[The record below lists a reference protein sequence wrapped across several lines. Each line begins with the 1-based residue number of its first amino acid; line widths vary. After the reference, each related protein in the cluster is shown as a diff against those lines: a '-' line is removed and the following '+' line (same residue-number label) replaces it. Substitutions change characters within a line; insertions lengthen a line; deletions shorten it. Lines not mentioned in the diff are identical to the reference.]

1 MPQLTD
7 FFSATFMTPTATPTT
22 QPRTLYAK
30 LVDSHIVS
38 RIDDSTVL
46 LYCDI
51 HFANEY
57 TSPQAFSGVRERR
70 LPVLVPDA
78 HLCVVDH
85 IIPTHDEW
93 PRKIYDAASL
103 KQALNMQKNCEDF
116 GIDAFYGGDSPYQG
130 VEHVVMQ
137 EQGLV
142 RPGMVVICGDSHT
155 TTHGALGALSF
166 GIGTSEIEH
175 ILATQTL
182 VYRMASTMRI
192 TITGTMPEG
201 TYAKD
206 LVLEVLRRISARGAL
221 GAVVEYCGPVVE
233 ALPIEERMVLCNLTV
248 EAGARGALI
257 APDEKAFKWVEDH
270 AMVLSD
276 EEAAAM
282 REYAKCLHTD
292 EGAVFDKEVVIDASS
307 LEPMVTWGTSPDQ
320 VVPITDCVPD
330 PESFDDEIARQAA
343 RRALQYQNLKPGQ
356 PMEGLPIQH
365 VFIGSC
371 TNARLIDLQLAAE
384 VVRGRHVAAG
394 VRAQVMPGSMTVRRH
409 AEAMGLDKIFKDA
422 GFEWRMSG
430 CSLCLAMNDDILEP
444 GVRCASTT
452 NRNFEGRQGRGSHTH
467 LVSPRMAAAAAVTG
481 CITDWRKLGK
491 GE

>member
-1 MPQLTD
+1 M
-7 FFSATFMTPTATPTT
+7 T
-22 QPRTLYAK
+22 QPPLSAAQPKTLYAK
-30 LVDSHIVS
+30 LVDSHTVS

-57 TSPQAFSGVRERR
+57 TSPQAFSGVRERG
-70 LPVLVPDA
+70 LSVPVPDA

-85 IIPTHDEW
+85 IIPTHDEN
-93 PRKIYDAASL
+93 PRRIYDADSL
-103 KQALNMQKNCEDF
+103 RQALNLKKNCEDF
-116 GIDAFYGGDSPYQG
+116 GIEAFYGPESPYQG
-130 VEHVVMQ
+130 VEHVVME

-155 TTHGALGALSF
+155 TTHGALGALAF

-182 VYRMASTMRI
+182 VYRLASTMRI
-192 TITGTMPEG
+192 RITGVMPG
-201 TYAKD
+201 GVSAKD
-206 LVLEVLRRISARGAL
+206 LVLEILRRISARGAL
-221 GAVVEYCGPVVE
+221 GAVVEYCGPVVD
-233 ALPIEERMVLCNLTV
+233 ALSVEERMVLCNLTV

-257 APDEKAFKWVEDH
+257 APDEKSYKWVEDH
-270 AMVLSD
+270 ALTLSD
-276 EEAAAM
+276 DEARAM
-282 REYAKCLHTD
+282 REYGRGLFSD
-292 EGAVFDKEVVIDASS
+292 LDAVFDREFEIDAGG

-320 VVPITDCVPD
+320 CVPVSAVVPD
-330 PESFDDEIARQAA
+330 PDSFADPIARQAA
-343 RRALQYQNLKPGQ
+343 ARAQKYQDLPAGT
-356 PMEGLPIQH
+356 PMQGLAIQH

-371 TNARLIDLQLAAE
+371 TNARLCDLQQAAE
-384 VVRGRHVAAG
+384 VLRGRRVAPG

-409 AEAMGLDKIFKDA
+409 AEAMGLDKIFKEA

-467 LVSPRMAAAAAVTG
+467 LVSPRMAAAAAVAG
-481 CITDWRKLGK
+481 CITDWRKLVK

>member
-1 MPQLTD
+1 
-7 FFSATFMTPTATPTT
+7 MTQTNCTTA
-22 QPRTLYAK
+22 QARTLYAK
-30 LVDSHIVS
+30 LVDSHTVS
-38 RIDDSTVL
+38 RIDENTVL

-57 TSPQAFSGVRERR
+57 TSPQAFSGVRERG

-93 PRKIYDAASL
+93 PRRIYDEASRV
-103 KQALNMQKNCEDF
+103 QALNMKKNCEDF
-116 GIDAFYGGDSPYQG
+116 GIEAFYGPESPYQG
-130 VEHVVMQ
+130 VEHVVME

-155 TTHGALGALSF
+155 TTHGALGALAF

-175 ILATQTL
+175 ILASQTL
-182 VYRMASTMRI
+182 VYRLASTMRI
-192 TITGTMPEG
+192 RITGSMPEG
-201 TYAKD
+201 TCAKD
-206 LVLEVLRRISARGAL
+206 LVLEILRRISARGAL
-221 GAVVEYCGPVVE
+221 GAVVEYCGPVVD
-233 ALPIEERMVLCNLTV
+233 ALTVEERMVLCNLTV

-257 APDEKAFKWVEDH
+257 APDEKSYKWVEDH
-270 AMVLSD
+270 ALALTD
-276 EEAAAM
+276 AEAAAM
-282 REYAKCLHTD
+282 RDYGRTLFTD
-292 EGAVFDKEVVIDASS
+292 EGAVFDKEFEIDAST

-320 VVPITDCVPD
+320 CAPVTAVVPE
-330 PESFDDEIARQAA
+330 PEVFSDLIAHQAA
-343 RRALQYQNLKPGQ
+343 VRAQKYQDLTPGT
-356 PMEGLPIQH
+356 PLEGLPIQH

-371 TNARLIDLQLAAE
+371 TNARLCDLEAAAE
-384 VVRGRHVAAG
+384 VVRGRHVAPG
-394 VRAQVMPGSMTVRRH
+394 VRAQVMPGSMTVRRR
-409 AEAMGLDKIFKDA
+409 AEALGLDRVFKDA

-430 CSLCLAMNDDILEP
+430 CSLCLAMNDDILEA

-481 CITDWRKLGK
+481 HITDWRKLGK

>member
-1 MPQLTD
+1 
-7 FFSATFMTPTATPTT
+7 MTQTNCTTA
-22 QPRTLYAK
+22 QARTLYAK
-30 LVDSHIVS
+30 LVDSHTVS
-38 RIDDSTVL
+38 RIDENTVL

-57 TSPQAFSGVRERR
+57 TSPQAFSGVRERG

-93 PRKIYDAASL
+93 PRRIYDEASRV
-103 KQALNMQKNCEDF
+103 QALNMKKNCEDF
-116 GIDAFYGGDSPYQG
+116 GIEAFYGPESPYQG
-130 VEHVVMQ
+130 VEHVVME

-155 TTHGALGALSF
+155 TTHGALGALAF

-175 ILATQTL
+175 ILASQTL
-182 VYRMASTMRI
+182 VYRLASTMRI
-192 TITGTMPEG
+192 RITGSMPEG
-201 TYAKD
+201 TCAKD
-206 LVLEVLRRISARGAL
+206 LVLEILRRISARGAL
-221 GAVVEYCGPVVE
+221 GAVVEYYGPVVD
-233 ALPIEERMVLCNLTV
+233 ALTVEERMVLCNLTV

-257 APDEKAFKWVEDH
+257 APDEKSYKWVEDH
-270 AMVLSD
+270 ALALTD
-276 EEAAAM
+276 AEAAAM
-282 REYAKCLHTD
+282 RDCGRTLFTD
-292 EGAVFDKEVVIDASS
+292 EGAVFDKEFEIDAST

-320 VVPITDCVPD
+320 CAPVTAVVPEPEVFSD
-330 PESFDDEIARQAA
+330 PIAHQAA
-343 RRALQYQNLKPGQ
+343 VRAQKYQDLTPGT
-356 PMEGLPIQH
+356 PLEGLPIQH

-371 TNARLIDLQLAAE
+371 TNARLCDLEAAAE
-384 VVRGRHVAAG
+384 VVRGRHVAPG
-394 VRAQVMPGSMTVRRH
+394 VRAQVMPGSMTVRRR
-409 AEAMGLDKIFKDA
+409 AEALGLDRVFKDA

-430 CSLCLAMNDDILEP
+430 CSLCLAMNDDILEA

-481 CITDWRKLGK
+481 HITDWRKLGK